1 MESIESK
8 IPPRPGIILPESFI
22 PDERLNTDS
31 VKSPTIEESA
41 MQSPV
46 KTILRTEP
54 EKICGHK

>member
-1 MESIESK
+1 MESMESK

-46 KTILRTEP
+46 KTIFRGEP